1 MIGIVYKNFIPMVIT
16 FNDEDVDKI
25 VEYMVNS
32 IEYSNKGYALF
43 GEFSVP
49 EQEEIE

>member
-1 MIGIVYKNFIPMVIT
+1 MVGIVYKNFVPMVMT
-16 FNDEDVDKI
+16 FDESEVDKI

-43 GEFSVP
+43 GEFDEP